1 MKSFYKKTLILFLLL
16 VGTFINSK
24 KAYASE
30 FNVSGFPEK
39 DIENL
44 KGNDKLIVADS
55 KIVTA
60 LKATIPVG
68 DNTTLFCTSDTPD
81 NIVELMTLNAAN
93 YEVVPYSYTKIIN
106 TTTAWGNKLVKF
118 LTIEVSGEVYVYRDG
133 KVHLYSMWTKATPH
147 QSGWNVSYDFN
158 GLCNTDG
165 SVSIGYSYVYCTKL
179 DVEYKFACSVSI
191 YKMDTKPTVTIEQVY

>member
-30 FNVSGFPEK
+30 FNVSGFLEK
-39 DIENL
+39 NIENL

-60 LKATIPVG
+60 LKSKIPLD

-81 NIVELMTLNAAN
+81 NIVKLMTLNAAD

-106 TTTAWGNKLVKF
+106 TTTLWGNKLVKF
-118 LTIEVSGEVYVYRDG
+118 LTIKVSGEVYIYNDG
-133 KVHLYSMWTKATPH
+133 KVHLYSMWTGATPH
-147 QSGWNVSYDFN
+147 QSGWNVSYDFKTS
-158 GLCNTDG
+158 LTM
-165 SVSIGYSYVYCTKL
+165 V
-179 DVEYKFACSVSI
+179 
-191 YKMDTKPTVTIEQVY
+191 